1 MSRSRKL
8 DPVIEMA
15 RKATESELQ
24 KLGQQN
30 ALLQQEQFQLDDLR
44 QYRAEYLARFRQDD
58 PMVMTAKKALDL
70 RSFLAKLDQA
80 ILSQESQVK
89 SANANV
95 ERQQKLWLQA
105 RNKEQA
111 IDALMARYEATELK
125 KELKREQVEMD
136 EHTNGAWLRNRNK

>member
-1 MSRSRKL
+1 MSRNRKL

-30 ALLQQEQFQLDDLR
+30 ALLQQEQFQLDDLL

-58 PMVMTAKKALDL
+58 PMVMSAKKALDL

-125 KELKREQVEMD
+125 KQIKREQSEMD
-136 EHTNGAWLRNRNK
+136 EHTTAVWLRNRNK

>member
-30 ALLQQEQFQLDDLR
+30 ALLQQEQFQLDDLL

-89 SANANV
+89 SANQKVA
-95 ERQQKLWLQA
+95 QQQQLWLQA

-125 KELKREQVEMD
+125 KQLKREQAETD
-136 EHTNGAWLRNRNK
+136 EHTNGVWLRNRKK

>member
-30 ALLQQEQFQLDDLR
+30 ALLQQEQFKLDDLL
-44 QYRAEYLARFRQDD
+44 QYRAEYLSRFRQAD

-89 SANANV
+89 SANEKV
-95 ERQQKLWLQA
+95 QRQQKMWLQA

-125 KELKREQVEMD
+125 KQLKREQVETD
-136 EHTNGAWLRNRNK
+136 EHTNGVWLRNRNK

>member
-30 ALLQQEQFQLDDLR
+30 ALLQQEQFQLDDLL

-89 SANANV
+89 SANAKV
-95 ERQQKLWLQA
+95 EQQQKLWLQA

-111 IDALMARYEATELK
+111 IDALMTRYETIEVK
-125 KELKREQVEMD
+125 KQLKREQAEAD
-136 EHTNGAWLRNRNK
+136 EHTNSLWLRNRKK

>member
-30 ALLQQEQFQLDDLR
+30 ALLQQEQFQLDDLL

-89 SANANV
+89 SANQKV
-95 ERQQKLWLQA
+95 VQQQQLWLQA

-125 KELKREQVEMD
+125 KQLKREQAETD
-136 EHTNGAWLRNRNK
+136 EHTNGVWLRNRKK

>member
-125 KELKREQVEMD
+125 KQLKREQVEMD
-136 EHTNGAWLRNRNK
+136 EHTNSAWLRNRNK